1 MTRISEEWF
10 PTHEDSLQWITSST
24 QQNHRDG
31 VYLNDPSSSIP
42 ATLITTTISSMLLE
56 LLTMDDFIYMP
67 ENAQILSCSTVNVHR
82 YDLVEPWA
90 SSQGCINSEIWAYVI
105 IVRSSAY
112 DLTVH
117 TSRNWKMGS
126 VNNHILFH
134 RQHYSESWDFL
145 FRRLYIC
152 TERISGV
159 YDVFGAAH

>member
-1 MTRISEEWF
+1 
-10 PTHEDSLQWITSST
+10 
-24 QQNHRDG
+24 
-31 VYLNDPSSSIP
+31 
-42 ATLITTTISSMLLE
+42 
-56 LLTMDDFIYMP
+56 MP

-112 DLTVH
+112 DLTYKQELEDGKRKQSHEYFIDNIILRVE
-117 TSRNWKMGS
+117 TSS
-126 VNNHILFH
+126 
-134 RQHYSESWDFL
+134 SEDVTS
-145 FRRLYIC
+145 Y